1 MDNVQD
7 NFYKF
12 CCMKDPKRSH
22 SDLEKMGQ
30 INDHSAAAS
39 DSGKANGHQQKPSK
53 KSLRVKVPQ
62 PIKLKNHLDNSENFD
77 VLHSHM
83 EEQIS
88 YYVSIRTN
96 FYVPRKFTIS
106 TSKGML

>member
-1 MDNVQD
+1 
-7 NFYKF
+7 
-12 CCMKDPKRSH
+12 MKDSKRSGP
-22 SDLEKMGQ
+22 DLEKMGQ

-39 DSGKANGHQQKPSK
+39 DSGKPNGHHQKPSK

-62 PIKLKNHLDNSENFD
+62 PIKLKNHMDDTENFD

-88 YYVSIRTN
+88 FYVSIKTN
-96 FYVPRKFTIS
+96 IYIFLLPYKFIVLTCTII
-106 TSKGML
+106 L